1 MVNSGMKRYMH
12 FFLLLVVFILP
23 HSANSSDFLTNINTN
38 KTISLRREIDYL
50 FKDAQGIVYSNP
62 DSARKIIEKGIKL
75 IEKLGDTDLEIR
87 FLNLFGTSYA
97 IQSDFNNALNYF
109 HQALDLAVKTKNY
122 ERIANAYNN
131 LGNINYLSG
140 NYKVALENFVEARN
154 LYENIENSSMIISV
168 QNSIGA
174 LYEELNN
181 LEKAF
186 ENYKIAYQGF
196 LEINNL
202 VGISTTLNNFGS
214 AFLKSEQPD
223 SALIYFDRA
232 IQNELLSED
241 QYGLFYSY
249 EGKANVYYYQGNYSK
264 ALEFYEKS
272 KVISINLNNK
282 SQVAN
287 VNLGLAKAYAKIDQM
302 AKANDFATQ
311 AMNDAIAIKDIK
323 LIQMSHEVF
332 AAIFEASGDYK
343 RSLDHYREATQIK
356 QKLINESELHHIYNT
371 EIYQLSKDKEIQQ
384 LEIERQQLL
393 IGKRNSILI
402 LILIISFSIIIII
415 ILVYY
420 IYLNQLRHEQKV
432 KMNNLMLRYVEDRSK
447 STFDAEVQERKRL
460 GIELHDGVG
469 PLLSLA
475 KLNITALI
483 ENPGMPLDKRIVIMN
498 NILINVNEVLKELK
512 QISHTMAPI
521 VLIEKGFDVAV
532 KEMVL
537 MLNES
542 EKYKV
547 SLNIFGLNGFLDSY
561 VEHTLF
567 RALQEIVNNFI
578 QHADGTVMSIQ
589 IVQNKEDVTMMV
601 EDNGV
606 GFSEEYQ
613 ETNKGLGLK
622 STISRVKNLN
632 GQFYI
637 DSSKGKGSTISIIL
651 PINQTS
657 R

>member
-1 MVNSGMKRYMH
+1 MKRYMH